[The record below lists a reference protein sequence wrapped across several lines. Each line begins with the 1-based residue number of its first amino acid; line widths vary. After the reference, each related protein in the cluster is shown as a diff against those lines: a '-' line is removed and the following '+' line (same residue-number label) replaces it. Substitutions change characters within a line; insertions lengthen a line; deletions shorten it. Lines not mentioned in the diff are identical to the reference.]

1 MSVDAQS
8 IDSKNQTLIYDS
20 NKTNKFLDPKEV
32 PPITYY
38 NNTHLDIIKISRD
51 KLELYARD
59 FEYGI
64 KTTYDFK
71 FFFGF
76 AVTILLP
83 IITAD
88 FKDNYGISGS
98 TWRWIFT
105 VILIISVY
113 ESVKKIPFLFKNALK
128 FLSQFEIVSSLIPT
142 KMIAEV
148 FTITTPKDFVEICKN
163 VKEDN
168 KN

>member
-1 MSVDAQS
+1 MYGDLYAVAASDNAGD
-8 IDSKNQTLIYDS
+8 DSKGAYHADGRTG
-20 NKTNKFLDPKEV
+20 
-32 PPITYY
+32 
-38 NNTHLDIIKISRD
+38 
-51 KLELYARD
+51 A
-59 FEYGI
+59 
-64 KTTYDFK
+64 
-71 FFFGF
+71 
-76 AVTILLP
+76 
-83 IITAD
+83 AD